1 MPHYLYHV
9 DYVAEAWKT
18 QVEHPKHRM
27 EAITPVIEK
36 MGGKVVSA
44 YYTFGKDDLIAIV
57 EMPNN
62 EAAAA
67 FAISASAGGAVSN
80 ISTTVLM
87 TMDEGYAAIQ
97 AAGKVTYAP
106 PK

>member
-9 DYVAEAWKT
+9 DYTADAWKT
-18 QVEHPKHRM
+18 QVNNPKHRM
-27 EAITPVIEK
+27 EAIAPVIEK
-36 MGGKVVSA
+36 MGGKLISA
-44 YYTFGKDDLIAIV
+44 YYTFGTEDLIAIV
-57 EMPNN
+57 EMPSNH
-62 EAAAA
+62 EAAA
-67 FAISASAGGAVSN
+67 FAIAASAGGAVSN

-87 TMDEGYAAIQ
+87 TMDEGFKAIQ